1 MHILKA
7 DSMFKRKRNIFDRR
21 GPRLIPN
28 IPQYLNPTY
37 FLLPTTFNVFYACTV
52 ENSIY
57 VRNRELKVV
66 GFYVNNKAD

>member
-1 MHILKA
+1 
-7 DSMFKRKRNIFDRR
+7 MFKRKINIDRH

-28 IPQYLNPTY
+28 IPQYPDPNY
-37 FLLPTTFNVFYACTV
+37 FLLPTTFNVFYASTV

-66 GFYVNNKAD
+66 GFFTSITKVTNVI